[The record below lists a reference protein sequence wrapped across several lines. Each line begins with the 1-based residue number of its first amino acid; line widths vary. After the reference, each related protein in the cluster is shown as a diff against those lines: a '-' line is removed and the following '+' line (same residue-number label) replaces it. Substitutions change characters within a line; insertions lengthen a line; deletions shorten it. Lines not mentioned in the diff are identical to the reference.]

1 MIVERVF
8 RPLVGVAFGMSL
20 FLTGCSSL
28 GFFGKKVAPEGQ
40 PRILPS
46 EIARKEIVVP
56 RAELVRRLKE
66 RGVADGVRLIPIL
79 KGQSYEG
86 DATPEYRIFGVKG
99 QGVYQLLGLENAD
112 VIVSAHGFVI
122 RDPRVFPEYV
132 MLLKGQPSGSIEI
145 RRGGSS
151 LLLAITIKD

>member
-1 MIVERVF
+1 MKIECLI
-8 RPLVGVAFGMSL
+8 RPVVGIAFCISL

-28 GFFGKKVAPEGQ
+28 GFFAKKGAPEGE

-46 EIARKEIVVP
+46 DIARKEIVVA
-56 RAELVRRLKE
+56 RQELVRRLQE
-66 RGVADGVRLIPIL
+66 SGVGDGVRLIPIL

-86 DATPEYRIFGVKG
+86 DQTPEYRIFGVKT
-99 QGVYQLLGLENAD
+99 QSVYQLLGLENAD

-132 MLLKGQPSGSIEI
+132 ALLKVQPSGSIEI
-145 RRGGSS
+145 RRGSKN
-151 LLLAITIKD
+151 LLLAIKIKD

>member
-1 MIVERVF
+1 MKVKWII
-8 RPLVGVAFGMSL
+8 RPVVAVAFCISL

-28 GFFGKKVAPEGQ
+28 GFFGKKGAPEGQ

-46 EIARKEIVVP
+46 DIAKKEIVVA
-56 RAELVRRLKE
+56 RQEIVRRLQE

-79 KGQSYEG
+79 KSQNYEG
-86 DATPEYRIFGVKG
+86 DNTPEYRIFGVKS
-99 QGVYQLLGLENAD
+99 QSVYQLLGLENAD

-132 MLLKGQPSGSIEI
+132 ALLKVQPSGSIEI
-145 RRGGSS
+145 RRNGRPI
-151 LLLAITIKD
+151 LMAITIKD

>member
-1 MIVERVF
+1 MKIEWII
-8 RPLVGVAFGMSL
+8 RPVVGVAFSISL

-28 GFFGKKVAPEGQ
+28 GFFGKKDAPEGQ

-46 EIARKEIVVP
+46 DIARKEIVIT
-56 RAELVRRLKE
+56 RQELVRRLQE
-66 RGVADGVRLIPIL
+66 SGVADGVRLIPIL

-86 DATPEYRIFGVKG
+86 DNTPEYRIFGVKN
-99 QGVYQLLGLENAD
+99 QSVYQLLGLENAD

-132 MLLKGQPSGSIEI
+132 ALLKVQPSGSIEI
-145 RRGGSS
+145 RRGGRS
-151 LLLAITIKD
+151 LLLVITIKD

>member
-1 MIVERVF
+1 MKVKFII
-8 RPLVGVAFGMSL
+8 RPIVGVAFGISL

-28 GFFGKKVAPEGQ
+28 GFFGKKSAPEGQ

-46 EIARKEIVVP
+46 DIAKKEIVIA
-56 RAELVRRLKE
+56 RQELVRRLRE

-86 DATPEYRIFGVKG
+86 DTTPEYRIFGVKS
-99 QGVYQLLGLENAD
+99 QSAYQLLGLENAD

-132 MLLKGQPSGSIEI
+132 ALLKVQPSGSIEI
-145 RRGGSS
+145 RRGGRSI
-151 LLLAITIKD
+151 LLAITIKD

>member
-1 MIVERVF
+1 MKVKCTF
-8 RPLVGVAFGMSL
+8 RPFVGVALGISL
-20 FLTGCSSL
+20 FLTGCSPL
-28 GFFGKKVAPEGQ
+28 GFFAGKGATKGQ

-46 EIARKEIVVP
+46 DIARKEIVIA
-56 RAELVRRLKE
+56 RQELIRRLQE

-79 KGQSYEG
+79 KGQSYET
-86 DATPEYRIFGVKG
+86 DTTPEYRIFGLKS
-99 QGVYQLLGLENAD
+99 QSVYQLLGLENAD

-132 MLLKGQPSGSIEI
+132 TLLKGQPSGSIEI
-145 RRGGSS
+145 RRGGRS

>member
-8 RPLVGVAFGMSL
+8 RPLAGVVFGISL
-20 FLTGCSSL
+20 FLTGCSPL
-28 GFFGKKVAPEGQ
+28 GFFGKKVTAEGQ

-46 EIARKEIVVP
+46 DIASKEIVIS
-56 RAELVRRLKE
+56 RTELVRRLKE

-79 KGQSYEG
+79 KSQSYEG
-86 DATPEYRIFGVKG
+86 DPTPEYRIFGVKS
-99 QGVYQLLGLENAD
+99 QSVYQLLGLENAD

-132 MLLKGQPSGSIEI
+132 TLLKKQPSGSIEI
-145 RRGGSS
+145 RRGSSS
-151 LLLAITIKD
+151 LLLAIMIKD